1 MPNPWDEREQ
11 FWSTLGQA
19 KVPRASV
26 GQPAPMAPTSSSA
39 TTAHQFIR
47 DALEQ
52 DLPPAVEKA
61 IDSLSPWPT
70 IVIAALIVTAVGV
83 SVLAFKALAD

>member
-1 MPNPWDEREQ
+1 MANPWDEREQ

-19 KVPRASV
+19 KVPRAST
-26 GQPAPMAPTSSSA
+26 GQAVPTAPASSSA

-52 DLPPAVEKA
+52 DLPPALEKG
-61 IDSLSPWPT
+61 IESLSPWPT
-70 IVIAALIVTAVGV
+70 IVIAALIVTAIGV

>member
-26 GQPAPMAPTSSSA
+26 GQTVPAAPASSSA

-52 DLPPAVEKA
+52 DLPPALQKG

-70 IVIAALIVTAVGV
+70 IVIASLIVTAIGV

>member
-1 MPNPWDEREQ
+1 MRPEDEQQQ

-19 KVPRASV
+19 KIPRAST
-26 GQPAPMAPTSSSA
+26 GQAVPTAPASSSA

-52 DLPPAVEKA
+52 DLPPALEKG

-70 IVIAALIVTAVGV
+70 IVIASLIVTALGV
-83 SVLAFKALAD
+83 VILAFKALAED